1 MNIDRWKK
9 LREEYK
15 EDDLDG
21 TDAARKK
28 RARQT
33 PGQETMEDC
42 GCNEGLE
49 DIQEAEYQGKQVKLN
64 KPMRDS
70 GGNKKFK
77 VYVMG
82 PKGNVVVVRFGD
94 PNMEIKRDDP
104 ERRKN
109 FRARHNCDNPGPK
122 WKARYWSCYQW
133 RGSAKVEDDFKP
145 TGDFIAEAKKKKK
158 GGNLRAWFGKGGE
171 GGAGGGGWDRYN
183 TEGERIGKCGE
194 GKKGEAYAACLSK
207 DRAAELG
214 KEGRASF
221 VRRKRRNQS
230 AAGDPKKGKGE
241 AGETKTSK
249 KPVRTSYE
257 KTNEDWSEK
266 YKRSIDC
273 DNPKGF
279 SQKAHCQ
286 GREKMNEESIP
297 FWKTMLDEAAIK
309 GYLEEG
315 SDKPGKGAG
324 KKDACYH
331 KVKARYDVWPSAY
344 ASGALAKCRK
354 VGAANWGEGGKKKK

>member
-1 MNIDRWKK
+1 MNIEFWRK
-9 LREEYK
+9 LKEEYK
-15 EDDLDG
+15 EDDLVG

-33 PGQETMEDC
+33 PGQETVEDC
-42 GCNEGLE
+42 GCMNEEEKKGP
-49 DIQEAEYQGKQVKLN
+49 LN
-64 KPMRDS
+64 KIMRDS

-77 VYVMG
+77 VYVKDPG
-82 PKGNVVVVRFGD
+82 TGNVKTVRFGD

-104 ERRKN
+104 ERRAN

-122 WKARYWSCYQW
+122 TKARYWSCKQW
-133 RGSAKVEDDFKP
+133 RAGAKVEDDFKP
-145 TGDFIAEAKKKKK
+145 LGDFIFEKKE

-183 TEGERIGKCGE
+183 TKGERIGKCGDGE
-194 GKKGEAYAACLSK
+194 EGEAYAACLSK
-207 DRAAELG
+207 DKAAKLG

-221 VRRKRRNQS
+221 VKRKRRNQS
-230 AAGDPKKGKGE
+230 EAGDPKKGRGE
-241 AGETKTSK
+241 EGETRKGK
-249 KPVRTSYE
+249 GQKPVRTSYE
-257 KTNEDWSEK
+257 KTNE
-266 YKRSIDC
+266 
-273 DNPKGF
+273 
-279 SQKAHCQ
+279 
-286 GREKMNEESIP
+286 ESIP
-297 FWKTMLDEAAIK
+297 FWRSLLDEAMIK
-309 GYLEEG
+309 GYIEEG

-354 VGAANWGEGGKKKK
+354 VGAANWGEGGKKK

>member
-1 MNIDRWKK
+1 
-9 LREEYK
+9 
-15 EDDLDG
+15 
-21 TDAARKK
+21 
-28 RARQT
+28 
-33 PGQETMEDC
+33 
-42 GCNEGLE
+42 
-49 DIQEAEYQGKQVKLN
+49 
-64 KPMRDS
+64 
-70 GGNKKFK
+70 
-77 VYVMG
+77 
-82 PKGNVVVVRFGD
+82 
-94 PNMEIKRDDP
+94 MEIKRDDP
-104 ERRKN
+104 ERRRN

-122 WKARYWSCYQW
+122 TKARYWSCRQW
-133 RGSAKVEDDFKP
+133 RGGAKVEDDFKP

-183 TEGERIGKCGE
+183 TKGERIGKCGE
-194 GKKGEAYAACLSK
+194 GEEGEAYAACLSK
-207 DRAAELG
+207 DRAAKLG

-266 YKRSIDC
+266 YKKSIDC

-286 GREKMNEESIP
+286 GRDKMNEESIP
-297 FWKTMLDEAAIK
+297 FWRSMLDEAMIK
-309 GYLEEG
+309 GYIEEG

-354 VGAANWGEGGKKKK
+354 VGAANWGEGGKKK

>member
-1 MNIDRWKK
+1 MNIEFWRK
-9 LREEYK
+9 LKEEYK
-15 EDDLDG
+15 EDDLEG

-42 GCNEGLE
+42 GC
-49 DIQEAEYQGKQVKLN
+49 VKEEKEKKGPLN
-64 KPMRDS
+64 KIMRDS

-77 VYVMG
+77 VYVKD
-82 PKGNVVVVRFGD
+82 PKTGNIKTVRFGD

-122 WKARYWSCYQW
+122 TKARYWSCKQW
-133 RGSAKVEDDFKP
+133 RAGAKVEDDFKP
-145 TGDFIAEAKKKKK
+145 IGDFIAEAKKKKK

-183 TEGERIGKCGE
+183 TKGERIGKCGDGE
-194 GKKGEAYAACLSK
+194 EGEAYAACLSK
-207 DRAAELG
+207 ERAAKLG

-221 VRRKRRNQS
+221 VRRKRRKQS
-230 AAGDPKKGKGE
+230 EAGDPKKGKGE
-241 AGETKTSK
+241 AGETKKSK
-249 KPVRTSYE
+249 EPVRTSYE

-286 GREKMNEESIP
+286 GRGKMDENKIE
-297 FWKTMLDEAAIK
+297 FWRAMIHEAMIK
-309 GYLEEG
+309 GYIDEG

-324 KKDACYH
+324 TKDACYY
-331 KVKARYDVWPSAY
+331 KVKARYDVFPSAY
-344 ASGALAKCRK
+344 ASGALSKCRK
-354 VGAANWGEGGKKKK
+354 VGAANWGEGGKKKKGGKKK

>member
-1 MNIDRWKK
+1 MNIEFWRK

-15 EDDLDG
+15 EDDLEG

-28 RARQT
+28 RASQT

-42 GCNEGLE
+42 GCNESAE
-49 DIQEAEYQGKQVKLN
+49 DIQEAEYQGKTVELN
-64 KPMRDS
+64 KPFRTS
-70 GGNKKFK
+70 GESKKFA
-77 VYVMG
+77 VYVKG
-82 PKGNVVVVRFGD
+82 PKGNVVIVRFGD

-104 ERRKN
+104 ERRSN

-122 WKARYWSCYQW
+122 YKARYWSCYQW
-133 RGSAKVEDDFKP
+133 RAGAKVEDDFKP
-145 TGDFIAEAKKKKK
+145 MGDFIFEKKE

-183 TEGERIGKCGE
+183 AEGERIGKCGE
-194 GKKGEAYAACLSK
+194 GEEGEAYAACLSSEK
-207 DRAAELG
+207 AAKLG
-214 KEGRASF
+214 KKGRASF
-221 VRRKRRNQS
+221 VRRKRAAQK

-241 AGETKTSK
+241 EGETKTSK
-249 KPVRTSYE
+249 APTKVETGTRE
-257 KTNEDWSEK
+257 KTNEGWSEK

-279 SQKAHCQ
+279 SQRAHCQ
-286 GREKMNEESIP
+286 GKENMNEESIP
-297 FWKTMLDEAAIK
+297 FWRAMLDEAMLK
-309 GYLEEG
+309 GYIEEG

-354 VGAANWGEGGKKKK
+354 VGAANWGEGGKKK

>member
-1 MNIDRWKK
+1 MNIEFWRK
-9 LREEYK
+9 LKEEYK
-15 EDDLDG
+15 EDDLVG

-33 PGQETMEDC
+33 PGQETAEDC
-42 GCNEGLE
+42 GCMNEEEKKGP
-49 DIQEAEYQGKQVKLN
+49 LN
-64 KPMRDS
+64 KIMRDS

-77 VYVMG
+77 VYVRD
-82 PKGNVVVVRFGD
+82 PSTGNIKTVRFGD

-104 ERRKN
+104 ERRRN

-122 WKARYWSCYQW
+122 TKARYWSCKQW
-133 RGSAKVEDDFKP
+133 RAGSKVEDDFKP

-194 GKKGEAYAACLSK
+194 GEEGEAYAACLSK
-207 DRAAELG
+207 DRAAKLG

-221 VRRKRRNQS
+221 VRRKRRNHS

-297 FWKTMLDEAAIK
+297 FWRSMLDEAMIK
-309 GYLEEG
+309 GYIEEG

-354 VGAANWGEGGKKKK
+354 VGAANWGEGGKKK

>member
-1 MNIDRWKK
+1 MNIEFWRK
-9 LREEYK
+9 LKEEYK
-15 EDDLDG
+15 EDDLVG

-33 PGQETMEDC
+33 PGQETAEDC
-42 GCNEGLE
+42 GCMNEEEKKGP
-49 DIQEAEYQGKQVKLN
+49 LN
-64 KPMRDS
+64 KIMRDS

-77 VYVMG
+77 VYVKD
-82 PKGNVVVVRFGD
+82 PSTGNIKTVRFGD

-122 WKARYWSCYQW
+122 TKARYWSCKQW
-133 RGSAKVEDDFKP
+133 RAGSKVEDDFKP

-183 TEGERIGKCGE
+183 TKGERIGKCGE
-194 GKKGEAYAACLSK
+194 GEEGEAYAACLSK
-207 DRAAELG
+207 DRAAKLG

-266 YKRSIDC
+266 YKKSIDC

-286 GREKMNEESIP
+286 GRDKMNEESIP
-297 FWKTMLDEAAIK
+297 FWRSMLDEAMIK
-309 GYLEEG
+309 GYIEEG

-354 VGAANWGEGGKKKK
+354 VGAANWGEGGKKK

>member
-1 MNIDRWKK
+1 MNIEFWRK

-42 GCNEGLE
+42 GCNEELE

-82 PKGNVVVVRFGD
+82 PKGNVVIVRFGD

-104 ERRKN
+104 GRRKN

-122 WKARYWSCYQW
+122 YKARYWSCYQW
-133 RGSAKVEDDFKP
+133 RASANVEDDFKP
-145 TGDFIAEAKKKKK
+145 TGNFIGE
-158 GGNLRAWFGKGGE
+158 GLDDWFGKGGK
-171 GGAGGGGWDRYN
+171 GGKEEGGWDRYN
-183 TEGERIGKCGE
+183 TKGEKIGKCGDAE
-194 GKKGEAYAACLSK
+194 KGEGYPACLSAEK
-207 DRAAELG
+207 AAKLG
-214 KEGRASF
+214 KKGRASF
-221 VRRKRRNQS
+221 VKRKRAAQKK
-230 AAGDPKKGKGE
+230 AGDPKKGSGE

-249 KPVRTSYE
+249 KP
-257 KTNEDWSEK
+257 TNVETGTRNENMES
-266 YKRSIDC
+266 
-273 DNPKGF
+273 
-279 SQKAHCQ
+279 
-286 GREKMNEESIP
+286 RESFCRKMIQ
-297 FWKTMLDEAAIK
+297 EAREK
-309 GYLEEG
+309 GYLEEKK
-315 SDKPGKGAG
+315 KPIPTDPAL
-324 KKDACYH
+324 YSR
-331 KVKARYDVWPSAY
+331 VKAETKRKFKVYPSAY
-344 ASGALAKCRK
+344 ANAYLVKTYKKR
-354 VGAANWGEGGKKKK
+354 GGGYRMGKDD

>member
-1 MNIDRWKK
+1 MNIEFWRK

-42 GCNEGLE
+42 GCNEELE

-82 PKGNVVVVRFGD
+82 PKGNVVIVRFGD

-104 ERRKN
+104 GRRKN

-122 WKARYWSCYQW
+122 YKARYWSCYQW
-133 RGSAKVEDDFKP
+133 RASAKVEDDFKP
-145 TGDFIAEAKKKKK
+145 TGNFIGE
-158 GGNLRAWFGKGGE
+158 GLDDWFGKGGE
-171 GGAGGGGWDRYN
+171 GGKEEGGWDRYN
-183 TEGERIGKCGE
+183 TKGEKIGKCGDAE
-194 GKKGEAYAACLSK
+194 KGEGYPACLSAEK
-207 DRAAELG
+207 AAKLG
-214 KEGRASF
+214 KKGRASF
-221 VRRKRRNQS
+221 VKRKRAAQKK
-230 AAGDPKKGKGE
+230 AGDPKKGSGE

-249 KPVRTSYE
+249 KP
-257 KTNEDWSEK
+257 TNVETGTRNENMES
-266 YKRSIDC
+266 
-273 DNPKGF
+273 
-279 SQKAHCQ
+279 
-286 GREKMNEESIP
+286 RESFCRKMIQ
-297 FWKTMLDEAAIK
+297 EAREK
-309 GYLEEG
+309 GYLEEKK
-315 SDKPGKGAG
+315 KPIPTDPAL
-324 KKDACYH
+324 YSR
-331 KVKARYDVWPSAY
+331 VKAETKRKFKVYPSAY
-344 ASGALAKCRK
+344 ANAYLVKTYKKR
-354 VGAANWGEGGKKKK
+354 GGGYRMGKDD